1 MRALIHALSRR
12 WGFSPLGW
20 LRNTWRMRAWVRAT
34 GPLHQAPAPDAPH
47 IGVVITPWLDTTVPW
62 FTLAAGLLLACR
74 GNRVR
79 FLIDDSPFGDSPV
92 RYRLVLR
99 CLRFVLARVPV
110 PCTQVLLSSQRA
122 RPTTPGTPDAHAAVE
137 RLAKLNAVWQ
147 LRGEMLPTGRAEYTR
162 ICSAQL
168 AKADAPIAQ
177 LLQPGA
183 FDLLFMPGG
192 VYGNSGLWALHARAA
207 GIRIASFDAGGYGTV
222 MVASN
227 GIACQ
232 LQDIPLAFQQLKGR
246 CAVDPTELRFAV
258 DAALAEMAK
267 RRAGV
272 DAFASQMQGGH
283 GGDARFDGA
292 VLLALNSSWD
302 AAALGLHAVYRD
314 NTAWI
319 VETVRYLLDHT
330 SAPVIVRQHPAERL
344 PIAYTSDDYGSL
356 LRQHF
361 GTQPRLHFI
370 AADETINSYQ
380 LLERVAAVVV
390 YTSTIGTEAAAL
402 GKPVITPSHSYYAG
416 LGFVWQCTDLASY
429 HARLADAAQGLL
441 QVTPAMRDDAH
452 LCYYLTQCCNWVFS
466 PFNPSDFQEWATLGP
481 AHWLADATVQGVLA
495 SLQQG
500 VPVATLN
507 HHAALARRLLCAG
520 PGAAIASAAVIAHAT
535 PTAAASV

>member
-20 LRNTWRMRAWVRAT
+20 LRDTWRMRAWVRAT
-34 GPLHQAPAPDAPH
+34 GPLHQPPAPAAPH
-47 IGVVITPWLDTTVPW
+47 IGVVITPWLDTAVPW
-62 FTLAAGLLLACR
+62 FTLATGLLLACQ
-74 GNRVR
+74 GNRVT

-92 RYRLVLR
+92 RYRFVLR
-99 CLRFVLARVPV
+99 CLRVVLARVPL
-110 PCTQVLLSSQRA
+110 PCSQVLLSS
-122 RPTTPGTPDAHAAVE
+122 RPAQPTPAAPDAHAAVE
-137 RLAKLNAVWQ
+137 RLAGLNAVWQ
-147 LRGEMLPTGRAEYTR
+147 LRGEMLSTGRAEYTR
-162 ICSAQL
+162 ICSVQL
-168 AKADAPIAQ
+168 AHANTPIAH

-192 VYGNSGLWALHARAA
+192 VYGNSGLWAMHARAA

-232 LQDIPLAFQQLKGR
+232 LQDIPLAFQQLKAR
-246 CAVDPTELRFAV
+246 CSANPAEQRFAV

-283 GGDARFDGA
+283 GGDARYDGA

-314 NTAWI
+314 NTTWI

-402 GKPVITPSHSYYAG
+402 GKPVLTPSHSYYAG
-416 LGFVWQCTDLASY
+416 LGFVWQCTDLVSY
-429 HARLADAAQGLL
+429 HARLADAAQGRL
-441 QVTPAMRDDAH
+441 QVTAAMRDDAH

-466 PFNPSDFQEWATLGP
+466 PFNPSDFQDWGTLGP

-495 SLQQG
+495 SLRQG

-507 HHAALARRLLCAG
+507 HQTALARRVV
-520 PGAAIASAAVIAHAT
+520 SAAAVDALPSAT
-535 PTAAASV
+535 PAAVATA